1 MVEEKGPTL
10 TEWRPPYIGLTLEV
24 VDSRRPEVGSEQVE
38 IEFAFWWMIETK
50 TSVR

>member
-10 TEWRPPYIGLTLEV
+10 TEWRLPYIGLTLEV
-24 VDSRRPEVGSEQVE
+24 VDSRRPAVGSEQVE
-38 IEFAFWWMIETK
+38 IELAFWWMIETK